1 MKKRILRSIS
11 AVLLGAFILGFAG
24 CAQPTPEEFDELF
37 KTAIENSFNAPFFY
51 WKETYVNGN
60 NSKYTSCNVL
70 TALDNKYEPIVDEN
84 GDYSEVSINIMK
96 TENEKSV
103 YELYCGK
110 SASSQGGETKEMLF
124 TKDINPETGDS
135 VNKVSPMTVEEYLNH
150 KDFEP
155 YTLEAK
161 LKEVSG
167 LTTADMDLTSDKC
180 GIEKKGNVTKINFT
194 LTDEYFER
202 YKKANGEPS
211 MFEGSKRVEIEMA
224 FERIS
229 HIIVYSEEAIAGTSL
244 TIESEPYKLFIV
256 YLGPKFSIPSYDEKD
271 KDGNSVY
278 EYVG

>member
-11 AVLLGAFILGFAG
+11 AVLLGAFILGFSG

-202 YKKANGEPS
+202 YKKENGEPS

>member
-1 MKKRILRSIS
+1 MKKKILRSIS

-24 CAQPTPEEFDELF
+24 CAQPTPEEFDIQF

-51 WKETYVNGN
+51 WKETYVNGK

-70 TALDNKYEPIVDEN
+70 TALDNKYEPILDEN
-84 GDYSEVSINIMK
+84 GDYAEVSINIMK

-103 YELYCGK
+103 YQLYCGK
-110 SASSQGGETKEMLF
+110 SASSQGGEAKEMLF
-124 TKDINPETGDS
+124 TKDINPETEKS
-135 VNKVSPMTVEEYLNH
+135 VNKVTPMTVEEYLNH

-161 LKEVSG
+161 LKEVSS
-167 LTTADMDLTSDKC
+167 LTTADMDLTADKC

-202 YKKANGEPS
+202 YEKENGEPS

-229 HIIVYSEEAIAGTSL
+229 HIIVYSEEPIAGSNM
-244 TIESEPYKLFIV
+244 TIETEPYKLFIV

-271 KDGNSVY
+271 ADGNPVY
-278 EYVG
+278 EFVG

>member
-1 MKKRILRSIS
+1 MKKKILRCLSAVAS
-11 AVLLGAFILGFAG
+11 AVLLLSLAG
-24 CAQPTPEEFDELF
+24 CAQPTPEEFDTMF
-37 KTAIENSFNAPFFY
+37 KTAVENSFKAPFFY
-51 WKETYVNGN
+51 WKETKVSGK
-60 NSKYTSCNVL
+60 NSEYTSCNVL
-70 TALDNKYEPIVDEN
+70 TALDNKYEPVLDES
-84 GDYSEVSINIMK
+84 GDYAEVSINIMK

-110 SASSQGGETKEMLF
+110 SVSSQGGETREMLF
-124 TKDINPETGDS
+124 TKDIDPETGES
-135 VNKVSPMTVEEYLNH
+135 ANKVTPMTAEEYLKH
-150 KDFEP
+150 KDFEA

-161 LKEVSG
+161 LREVSG
-167 LTTADMDLTSDKC
+167 LTTADMDLTGDNC

-202 YKKANGEPS
+202 YESENGEES
-211 MFEGSKRVEIEMA
+211 MFKGSKRVEIEMA

-271 KDGNSVY
+271 KDGKNVY
-278 EYVG
+278 EYAG

>member
-202 YKKANGEPS
+202 YKKESGEPS

-278 EYVG
+278 EFVG

>member
-202 YKKANGEPS
+202 YKKENGEPS

-278 EYVG
+278 NM

>member
-24 CAQPTPEEFDELF
+24 CAQPTAEEFDEQF
-37 KTAIENSFNAPFFY
+37 KAAIENSFNAPFFY
-51 WKETYVNGN
+51 WKETYVNGK

-70 TALDNKYEPIVDEN
+70 TALDSKYDPILDEN
-84 GDYSEVSINIMK
+84 GNYAEVSVNIMK

-103 YELYCGK
+103 YQIYCGK

-135 VNKVSPMTVEEYLNH
+135 VNRVSPMTVEEYLNH
-150 KDFEP
+150 EDFEP

-167 LTTADMDLTSDKC
+167 LTTADMDLTADKC

-202 YKKANGEPS
+202 YEKENGEPS